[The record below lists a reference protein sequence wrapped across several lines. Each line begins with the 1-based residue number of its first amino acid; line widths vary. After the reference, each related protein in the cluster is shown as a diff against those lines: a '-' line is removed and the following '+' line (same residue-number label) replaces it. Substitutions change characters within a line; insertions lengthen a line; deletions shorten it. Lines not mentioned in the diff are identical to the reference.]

1 MATLLV
7 ACSGPARRPP
17 RPAPVPVPKP
27 PADISAIPDAVP
39 RAEPRSKYGNPPFYD
54 VLGQRYQVLAS
65 AVGYDERGVA
75 SWYGPTFHGKN
86 TSSGEPYDMYA
97 MTAAHKTLPIP
108 CYARVTNLANGRSVI
123 VRINDRGPFVAN
135 RIIDLSWTAA
145 AKLDML
151 RDGTA
156 FVSVQTLV
164 PGSPPP
170 VQADALPTPG
180 AAAPVF
186 GPQKSLT
193 LQVGAYA
200 SAANATRVL
209 ERLQAAGI
217 ANAYVSRAADG
228 SALQRVRIGPLASV
242 AEFDQLESRLGALGL
257 PGARLVTDP

>member
-1 MATLLV
+1 M
-7 ACSGPARRPP
+7 
-17 RPAPVPVPKP
+17 
-27 PADISAIPDAVP
+27 P
-39 RAEPRSKYGNPPFYD
+39 RAEPRSKYGNPPTYD
-54 VLGQRYQVLAS
+54 VLGQRYQILPS
-65 AVGYDERGVA
+65 AAGYEERGVA

-108 CYARVTNLANGRSVI
+108 CYARVTNLSNGRSVI

-135 RIIDLSWTAA
+135 RLIDLSWTAA

-151 RDGTA
+151 RNGTA
-156 FVSVQTLV
+156 FVLIQTLV
-164 PGSPPP
+164 PGVESPGLPET
-170 VQADALPTPG
+170 LPTPG

-186 GPQKSLT
+186 GPAKVLT

-200 SAANATRVL
+200 SEANAVRVL
-209 ERLQAAGI
+209 ERLKAAGI
-217 ANAYVSRAADG
+217 SNGYVSRSGDDP

-242 AEFDQLESRLGALGL
+242 TEFDQLQSRLGALGL